1 MRPMAWM
8 DEGLGQMTK
17 LREHYFNGGKI
28 TWQDFKRS
36 RKQRL
41 ELEAIEKSV
50 KLGELRKINES
61 DNMLSYLPL
70 SPYHFPKRDAR
81 YQLFKRISESG
92 KAI

>member
-28 TWQDFKRS
+28 TWHDFKRS

-61 DNMLSYLPL
+61 DNMLVPSVKFIQFPQTRCTLPVV
-70 SPYHFPKRDAR
+70 
-81 YQLFKRISESG
+81 
-92 KAI
+92 